1 MLNTSANS
9 HTMRPGTGNS
19 TARWRGHPNG
29 DLHLPHDNVQLW
41 CKFASVD
48 RIIIKDLLLRGIVG
62 INEDERTNRQDILI
76 NVTMWADTAAAATS
90 DDIVDAVNYRTV
102 TKGIISHVEGGQP
115 MLVERLVQEV
125 ADICFDADERVAEVE
140 VTVEKPGA
148 LRFARSVGITIRRS
162 RSS

>member
-1 MLNTSANS
+1 M
-9 HTMRPGTGNS
+9 
-19 TARWRGHPNG
+19 
-29 DLHLPHDNVQLW
+29 
-41 CKFASVD
+41 D

-76 NVTMWADTAAAATS
+76 NVAMWADTAPAADS

-102 TKGIISHVEGGQP
+102 TKAIISHVEGGQP
-115 MLVERLVQEV
+115 MLVERLVQEI
-125 ADICFDADERVAEVE
+125 ADICLDADERVTEVE

-162 RSS
+162 RS

>member
-1 MLNTSANS
+1 M
-9 HTMRPGTGNS
+9 
-19 TARWRGHPNG
+19 
-29 DLHLPHDNVQLW
+29 
-41 CKFASVD
+41 D

-76 NVTMWADTAAAATS
+76 NVTMWADTAAAAAS

-102 TKGIISHVEGGQP
+102 TKAIIAHVEGGQP

-125 ADICFDADERVAEVE
+125 ANICFDADERVTEVE